1 MNQDRYTFDMLFS
14 KTECITQEMLVKYA
28 DGLLSPDEA
37 RKVELHLV
45 DCPLCDEALEGILLC
60 GTQAYTDL
68 VNEVSEKVE
77 ALEKDTE
84 HEKGK
89 VIEFRPNINPP
100 HSQTQPAAT
109 RGNGGFRK
117 FLPFI
122 SIAASVALIV
132 TLGILFLG
140 GTSAGKIADS
150 YFEAYNEAGTRGIEE
165 GPADVFDQGMTA
177 YEAKDFLTA
186 ASFFD
191 KDQSSKAAFLA
202 GDSYYQAGKY
212 DLAVIRYKKV
222 IDANQGH
229 EEVAEF
235 NLAMTYLKMDEVAQA
250 TMVLK
255 RITGDPNHDYYK
267 DAQKALDEVIGL

>member
-28 DGLLSPDEA
+28 DGLLSADEA

-45 DCPLCDEALEGILLC
+45 DCPLCDDALEGIMLC
-60 GTQAYTDL
+60 GTQAYNDL

-84 HEKGK
+84 QEKGK

-100 HSQTQPAAT
+100 HSQSRPTGT
-109 RGNGGFRK
+109 SGNGGFK
-117 FLPFI
+117 KALPFI
-122 SIAASVALIV
+122 GIAASIALVV
-132 TLGILFLG
+132 TLGIFFLG
-140 GTSAGKIADS
+140 GSKSGKIADT
-150 YFEAYNEAGTRGIEE
+150 YFVAFEESVSRGTDNE
-165 GPADVFDQGMTA
+165 PADMFAQGMTS
-177 YEAKDFLTA
+177 YEAKDYQTA
-186 ASFFD
+186 ANRFD
-191 KDQSSKAAFLA
+191 QDHSSKAGLLA
-202 GDSYYQAGKY
+202 GDCYYLLENY

-222 IDANQGH
+222 VDAGQGW
-229 EEVAEF
+229 EERAEF

-255 RITGDPNHDYYK
+255 KITSDPGHDYYK